1 MFLCEEGQKKLGS
14 AFPDH
19 WSGQLF
25 LPFRTTSSFGRSKT
39 ERKRKEEKD
48 RKQDLFHF
56 VKYVSTRGMIH
67 RSKRGD
73 EYERIGIRDIPV
85 K

>member
-1 MFLCEEGQKKLGS
+1 MLLLLLLIGGAVFSCEHVQCRIS
-14 AFPDH
+14 
-19 WSGQLF
+19 
-25 LPFRTTSSFGRSKT
+25 
-39 ERKRKEEKD
+39 
-48 RKQDLFHF
+48 
-56 VKYVSTRGMIH
+56 H